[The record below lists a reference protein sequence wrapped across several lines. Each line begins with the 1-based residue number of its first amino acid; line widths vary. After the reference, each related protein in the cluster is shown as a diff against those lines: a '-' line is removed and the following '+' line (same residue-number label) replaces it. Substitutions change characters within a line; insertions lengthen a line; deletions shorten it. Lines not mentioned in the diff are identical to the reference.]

1 MKLPKN
7 KTFSAWFKARI
18 REFNESQVQVQW
30 AGDDEVHDVYDRRDL
45 SFHNF
50 RCFAKEYD
58 DEDLPREMK
67 EPWHENLEVLSISL
81 EKCIVLL
88 FCGPFAICFFSS
100 PDPLLYVSCL
110 LVLTWQSLC
119 HGKGGDDDISIE
131 SISCTCAFSTCLCRS
146 VHRATRFQLEATQG
160 LLGLEADKSR
170 TGVCEHH
177 AFDVIKANT
186 LDSVQ
191 DATGLVRPMVRRDFI
206 MNILKATG

>member
-7 KTFSAWFKARI
+7 KTSSAWFKARI

-30 AGDDEVHDVYDRRDL
+30 AGDDEVDVYDRRDL

-88 FCGPFAICFFSS
+88 FCGPFAVCFFSS
-100 PDPLLYVSCL
+100 
-110 LVLTWQSLC
+110 
-119 HGKGGDDDISIE
+119 
-131 SISCTCAFSTCLCRS
+131 
-146 VHRATRFQLEATQG
+146 RAHLA
-160 LLGLEADKSR
+160 
-170 TGVCEHH
+170 
-177 AFDVIKANT
+177 IT
-186 LDSVQ
+186 LSW
-191 DATGLVRPMVRRDFI
+191 
-206 MNILKATG
+206 